1 MTPEGRHFRYSN
13 TSQVRLSTLTP
24 EGRHYNTS
32 QVRISTPAPEGRH
45 SNTSQVRLSF
55 VIFDIPIQRGDGV
68 GITEPP
74 LRWRS
79 YEGNVTLSGG
89 FIVAPSNNY
98 YMR

>member
-1 MTPEGRHFRYSN
+1 MTPEGRHFRYYN
-13 TSQVRLSTLTP
+13 TSQVRLST
-24 EGRHYNTS
+24 
-32 QVRISTPAPEGRH
+32 PAPEGRH
-45 SNTSQVRLSF
+45 FRYYNTSQVRLSF